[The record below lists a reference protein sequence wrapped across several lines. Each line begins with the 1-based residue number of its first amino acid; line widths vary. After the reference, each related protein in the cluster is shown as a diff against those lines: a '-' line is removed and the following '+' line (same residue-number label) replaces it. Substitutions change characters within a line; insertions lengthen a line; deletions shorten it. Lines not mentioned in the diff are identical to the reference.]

1 MSERNNAG
9 TSASRKKLDVNNE
22 NNGKSEEQP
31 HHDEKFDLEKAC
43 QSNKLLKNL
52 REVIQSHQSEIASK
66 FGMSIIHLIEDE
78 HEEIPDCLNFLINE
92 CPEVS
97 LIHRR
102 LGEVFIRKDDYKQ
115 AIPHLEKA
123 IKLDSED
130 LTAKVWLSLSYFK
143 VGEQKKALSSLEDL
157 KGHVFVLHV
166 KDSNWL

>member
-1 MSERNNAG
+1 MSEKNKADNF
-9 TSASRKKLDVNNE
+9 THQK
-22 NNGKSEEQP
+22 NGGINDEQTKEHSV
-31 HHDEKFDLEKAC
+31 HHEKFDLEKAC
-43 QSNKLLKNL
+43 RSNKLLKNL
-52 REVIQSHQSEIASK
+52 SEVIQSHQSEIASN

-78 HEEIPDCLNFLINE
+78 HDEIPTCLNFLIKE

-123 IKLDSED
+123 VKLDSED

-157 KGHVFVLHV
+157 KSHIFVLQAT
-166 KDSNWL
+166 DGNWL